1 MKGSMDI
8 YIVVFCRYTNHEYKI
23 RTDRTYRLVISER
36 RMSYATETNHVSP
49 KIFGNCFGCEV
60 E

>member
-1 MKGSMDI
+1 MKGSD
-8 YIVVFCRYTNHEYKI
+8 YIKMVFCRYTNHDKEVK
-23 RTDRTYRLVISER
+23 TDRTYRLVITKR
-36 RMSYATETNHVSP
+36 RMCYATEINHVSP